1 MSEQHLENKSKP
13 ELHDLL
19 HDLLAFKERIVEHAS
34 KRLDE
39 LAYRWPTN
47 DRLYSAWNL
56 CTYIAFRRRDI
67 RSLQDALSHRGLS
80 SLGRGEAG
88 ILRNIERVITVIASL
103 LNVKATASVNTSRYT
118 TIHQPLHGQELLKKR
133 NDALFGESEDHYTR
147 IMVTLPGGAAGD
159 LTLIKQLVDNGMR
172 CARINCAHDDK
183 NSWLQMSQL
192 LTQVREDSGKQTRIF
207 MDLAGIKIRT
217 VIDKKNKPGA
227 LQTDDIFHIVK
238 DRKRHK
244 HRELAIECSNP
255 EVLDETKIGDK
266 VWIDD
271 GRLGSVIEE
280 VNANG
285 IKLKVTH
292 SGING
297 FKLKNEKGINFPDTK
312 LSIPALTPKDIDD
325 IEFVVQHA
333 DLVGVSFVQSADDI
347 ERVIAK
353 LRELN
358 STMAIVAKIETY
370 QAITN
375 LPDILLRGLAYE
387 GPFAIMIA
395 RGDLAVELGS
405 VRLAE
410 IQEEILWLCEAA
422 HVPVIWATQVLE
434 TLAKKGVISR
444 PEITDAAMSVR
455 AECVMLNKG
464 KFICDAVRVLRDIL
478 DRMQAHQHKKS
489 AKLRALH
496 WH

>member
-1 MSEQHLENKSKP
+1 M
-13 ELHDLL
+13 
-19 HDLLAFKERIVEHAS
+19 
-34 KRLDE
+34 
-39 LAYRWPTN
+39 
-47 DRLYSAWNL
+47 
-56 CTYIAFRRRDI
+56 
-67 RSLQDALSHRGLS
+67 S

-88 ILRNIERVITVIASL
+88 ILRNIDRVLRALAKL
-103 LNVKATASVNTSRYT
+103 LNSDIPPSTFASPYAGV
-118 TIHQPLHGQELLKKR
+118 HQPLHGQELLKTR
-133 NDALFGESEDHYTR
+133 NDAVFGPSEDHYTR
-147 IMVTLPGGAAGD
+147 IMVTLPSEAAND
-159 LTLIKQLVDNGMR
+159 HILVQQLVDNGMR
-172 CARINCAHDDK
+172 CARINCAHNDADH
-183 NSWLQMSQL
+183 WLQMTKL
-192 LTQVREDSGKQTRIF
+192 LAQASENSGKCVKVF

-217 VIDKKNKPGA
+217 VVDKTLEPLV
-227 LQTDDIFHIVK
+227 LQKDDVLYIVK
-238 DRKRHK
+238 N
-244 HRELAIECSNP
+244 REQHQRREPAIECSNP
-255 EVLDETKIGDK
+255 EVLAETKIGDK

-271 GRLGSVIEE
+271 GRLGSVVED
-280 VNANG
+280 VYTNG
-285 IKLKVTH
+285 IKLRVTH
-292 SGING
+292 SGVDG
-297 FKLKNEKGINFPDTK
+297 FKLKGEKGINFPDTK
-312 LSIPALTPKDIDD
+312 LNVPALTVKDLED
-325 IEFVVQHA
+325 IEFVAQHA
-333 DLVGVSFVQSADDI
+333 DIVGVSFVQSADDI

-353 LRELN
+353 LKELN
-358 STMAIVAKIETY
+358 SRMAIVAKIETW
-370 QAITN
+370 QAVTN

-464 KFICDAVRVLRDIL
+464 KFIGDAVRVLRDIL